1 MNFFN
6 RTKTR
11 SPVESVRLLR
21 DYMSRLDGP
30 GSSEAKKKVTEEC
43 SRLIFAIKASLCGE
57 GDADSTPEMVTAV
70 ANEVYNTDL
79 LAHLVSHMP
88 KLEFEARKDVGH
100 IFNTLLRRT
109 IGTRLPTVELMVNKP
124 EIIFTTLKGY
134 ADPEVA
140 LNTGMILKEM
150 LRYEPLAKI
159 LLYSDQ
165 FYTFPTYI
173 EDATFG
179 ISCDA
184 FANMKETL
192 TKHKPMVAQYL
203 DQNYDR
209 FFAMYNTLIMSN
221 NYVTKRQSLK
231 LLGEILLDRANYTI
245 MTRYIASEA
254 NLKLMMNFLRDR
266 SRNIQF
272 EAFHVF
278 KVFVANPNKPPEI
291 ARILKRNKERLLIF
305 LKDFHNDKDDE
316 QFNDEKSFLCAQIE
330 RL

>member
-6 RTKTR
+6 RSRTR
-11 SPVESVRLLR
+11 TPVESVRALR
-21 DYMSRLDGP
+21 ENIGRLGTAMSA
-30 GSSEAKKKVTEEC
+30 EQKKRVTEEN
-43 SRLIFAIKASLCGE
+43 SRLIATVKACLCGE
-57 GDADSTPEMVTAV
+57 GDVDSTPETVTAV
-70 ANEVYNTDL
+70 ANEVYNQDL
-79 LAHLVSHMP
+79 LSQLVTNLP
-88 KLEFEARKDVGH
+88 RLEFEARKDVGH
-100 IFNTLLRRT
+100 IYNTLLRRQ
-109 IGTRLPTVELMVNKP
+109 IGTRLPTVELIVNKP
-124 EIIFTTLKGY
+124 DIIFNTLKGY
-134 ADPEVA
+134 ADADIA

-159 LLYSDQ
+159 LLHSEQ
-165 FYTFPTYI
+165 FYTFPKYI
-173 EDATFG
+173 EDTTFG

-192 TKHKPMVAQYL
+192 TKHKTMVATYL
-203 DQNYDR
+203 ERNYDR
-209 FFAMYNTLIMSN
+209 FFNMYNTLIMSN

-231 LLGEILLDRANYTI
+231 LLGEILLDRANYSI
-245 MTRYIASEA
+245 MTKYIASEA

-291 ARILKRNKERLLIF
+291 ARILRRNKDRLLVF
-305 LKDFHNDKDDE
+305 LKDFHNDKDDD
-316 QFNDEKSFLCAQIE
+316 QFNDEKQFLITQIE